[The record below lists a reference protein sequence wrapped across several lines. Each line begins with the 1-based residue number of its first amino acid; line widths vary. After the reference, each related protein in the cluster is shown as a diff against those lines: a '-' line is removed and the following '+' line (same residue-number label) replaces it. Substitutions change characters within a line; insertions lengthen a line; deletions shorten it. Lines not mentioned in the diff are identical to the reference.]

1 MLEFKFRRQ
10 HPFGDYIID
19 FVCLEAMLAIEVD
32 GGQHNAHQA
41 KDTAR
46 TEYLKRAGFR
56 VLRFWNNEVLSD
68 IESVTAVIWR
78 ALQEPYP
85 TPIPAFPLKG
95 KELSCCGC
103 QVVMHAE
110 FNMPVASDSTPR
122 NVPCAILPSGM
133 SLAMAGMNMRTTA

>member
-1 MLEFKFRRQ
+1 MTDAEQRLWRFLRRKQVSGFKFRRQ

-32 GGQHNAHQA
+32 GGQHTAQQA

-46 TEYLKRAGFR
+46 TEYLKHAGFR
-56 VLRFWNNEVLSD
+56 VLRFWNNEVLND

-78 ALQEPYP
+78 ALQELDP

-95 KELSCCGC
+95 KGPTCKD
-103 QVVMHAE
+103 V
-110 FNMPVASDSTPR
+110 
-122 NVPCAILPSGM
+122 
-133 SLAMAGMNMRTTA
+133 